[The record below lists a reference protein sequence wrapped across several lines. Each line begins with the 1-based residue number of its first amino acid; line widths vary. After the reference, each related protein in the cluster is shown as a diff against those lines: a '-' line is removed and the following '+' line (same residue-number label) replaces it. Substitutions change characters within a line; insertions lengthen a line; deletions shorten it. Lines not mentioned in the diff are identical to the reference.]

1 MATTTRDN
9 APAARRRT
17 RRPVRRLLMLA
28 GLVVVVAAAAVG
40 GWHFWQHRKAVI
52 AAEPPQPVY
61 VSIKPF
67 VVSVLDSN
75 QATRFVQVGVDL
87 EVNGQHA
94 ATEVEQALP
103 AIQDAIRL
111 KILQSKL
118 SDVTSPQGVEALRKA
133 LIAQTN
139 SAVDGMRDA
148 PAAAPAP
155 QAKPGQHPPHP
166 PQPPPLVR
174 NLYFTELVV
183 E

>member
-1 MATTTRDN
+1 MATTARDN
-9 APAARRRT
+9 VPAARRRA
-17 RRPVRRLLMLA
+17 RRPARRLLLLA
-28 GLVVVVAAAAVG
+28 GLVVAAAAAAAG

-61 VSIKPF
+61 VTIRPF
-67 VVSVLDSN
+67 VVTVLDDT

-87 EVNGQHA
+87 EVTSQHA
-94 ATEVEQALP
+94 ATRVQEVLP

-133 LIAQTN
+133 LIAQAN
-139 SAVDGMRDA
+139 NAVDATFDA
-148 PAAAPAP
+148 PPSAHAAPG
-155 QAKPGQHPPHP
+155 KPGQHA
-166 PQPPPLVR
+166 PPPPALVR